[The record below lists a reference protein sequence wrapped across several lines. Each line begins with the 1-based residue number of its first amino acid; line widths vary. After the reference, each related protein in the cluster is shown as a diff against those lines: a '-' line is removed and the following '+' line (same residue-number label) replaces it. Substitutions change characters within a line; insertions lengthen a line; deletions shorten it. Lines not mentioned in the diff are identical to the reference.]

1 MVVKK
6 SIFYTWVMLKKG
18 KTILHIVFL
27 SGNVDSFE
35 QYFLVVAKVVVVA
48 FEFRNQPNRTD

>member
-1 MVVKK
+1 
-6 SIFYTWVMLKKG
+6 MLKKG